1 MNLDK
6 ATIRNLELIET
17 PYEGRKNSLL
27 DTIDNT
33 LSPGGGRLLRS
44 WILSPLK
51 ILKLIQDRQKAVIE
65 IKSNPA
71 VQSDLRTIL
80 KGLPDIE
87 RLAAKVGAM
96 KAGPRDIVHL
106 KIGLQKAE
114 QLRKTVSSLKSVF
127 IKENLKKMPDLNDPI
142 ELIEKAIVEEPPANL
157 TDGGLFKKGYSDKL
171 DILIGEIDEAK
182 NYIYTLQQSEREK
195 TGITSLKVGYTRV
208 FGYYLEVTKPHLSKV
223 PAHYVRKQTL
233 VSAERFI
240 TEELK
245 TKEELILN
253 AEEKIREIEQT
264 LYNEIITIIS
274 GKISDIQ
281 KAAEITSVFDVLSC
295 FVVNLNEPGYC
306 MPGLTDKM
314 TITVKDGRHP
324 VMEKLMPSGKY
335 VPNDINVDGKV
346 RRMAIITGPNMAGKS
361 TYLRQVGLIVLLAHM
376 GAPVPAKSAE
386 IGICDR
392 IFTRVGASDDLLRGR
407 STFMVE
413 MTEAASILNNASD
426 KSLILLDELGRGT
439 STYDG
444 LAVAWS
450 LVEYLNSVVG
460 KRSRTLFATHYHE
473 LIELADKSDGIINL
487 QVAVK
492 QWQDSIVFL
501 YKIMD
506 GGCDDSYGVQVARLA
521 GLPQRMLDRAREILT
536 QLESNHTGLKGKF
549 ADDKPSSTYQISLF
563 SAEENRL
570 FNLFKSV
577 DLDSVTPIEALN
589 LLNKMKKVI
598 DNEE

>member
-1 MNLDK
+1 MPGLD
-6 ATIRNLELIET
+6 ELIE
-17 PYEGRKNSLL
+17 L
-27 DTIDNT
+27 ID
-33 LSPGGGRLLRS
+33 
-44 WILSPLK
+44 
-51 ILKLIQDRQKAVIE
+51 KA
-65 IKSNPA
+65 
-71 VQSDLRTIL
+71 
-80 KGLPDIE
+80 
-87 RLAAKVGAM
+87 
-96 KAGPRDIVHL
+96 
-106 KIGLQKAE
+106 
-114 QLRKTVSSLKSVF
+114 F
-127 IKENLKKMPDLNDPI
+127 
-142 ELIEKAIVEEPPANL
+142 VEEPPANL
-157 TDGGLFKKGYSDKL
+157 TDGGLFNKGYSGKL
-171 DILIGEIDEAK
+171 DILINEIDEAK
-182 NYIYTLQQSEREK
+182 SYIYTLQQSERKK

-208 FGYYLEVTKPHLSKV
+208 FGYYLEVTKTHLSKV

-233 VSAERFI
+233 VSAERYI

-245 TKEELILN
+245 IKEELILN
-253 AEEKIREIEQT
+253 AEEKIKAIEQI
-264 LYNEIITIIS
+264 LFDEIIEIIS

-281 KAAEITSVFDVLSC
+281 KAAEITSVFDVISS
-295 FVVNLNEPGYC
+295 FVVILNESGYC
-306 MPGLTDKM
+306 MPELNEKM
-314 TITVKDGRHP
+314 TITVEDSRHP
-324 VMEKLMPSGKY
+324 VMEKLMQSGKF
-335 VPNDINVDGKV
+335 VPNDINFDGKV

-361 TYLRQVGLIVLLAHM
+361 TYLRQVGLTVLMAHI

-413 MTEAASILNNASD
+413 MTEAASILNNATD
-426 KSLILLDELGRGT
+426 RSLILLDELGRGT

-450 LVEYLNSVVG
+450 LVEYLNSVMG
-460 KRSRTLFATHYHE
+460 KRARTLFATHYHE
-473 LIELADKSDGIINL
+473 LIELADKTDGIINL

-536 QLESNHTGLKGKF
+536 QLESNHSGLKGGRT
-549 ADDKPSSTYQISLF
+549 DDKPGSTYQISLF